1 MIRILGID
9 PGGTTGLALISVDNV
24 SAPNIIWQKQIAG
37 GLEGFLNFH
46 WDELLDT
53 EIDLIVC
60 ESFTLREGVHG
71 VDLSPTYIIG
81 ALEALYPAM
90 PIVYQAPKMK
100 PLCDD
105 TRLKKMG
112 FYVPARGHAMD
123 AVRHVMVYLRGTK
136 HMPTLELGWGDN
148 E

>member
-24 SAPNIIWQKQIAG
+24 SAPNLIWQKQIAG

-53 EIDLIVC
+53 DIDLVVC

-81 ALEALYPAM
+81 ALEALYPLM
-90 PIVYQAPKMK
+90 PIVYQAPKLK

-112 FYVPARGHAMD
+112 LYTPARGHAMD
-123 AVRHVMVYLRGTK
+123 AVRHVMVYLRNTK

>member
-1 MIRILGID
+1 MTRILGID
-9 PGGTTGLALISVDNV
+9 PGGTTGLALVSVDG
-24 SAPNIIWQKQIAG
+24 STAPQLIWQKQITG

-71 VDLSPTYIIG
+71 VDLTPTYIIG
-81 ALEALYPAM
+81 ALEALYPLM
-90 PIVYQAPKMK
+90 PIVYQPPKLK

-105 TRLKKMG
+105 TRLKEMG
-112 FYVPARGHAMD
+112 LYTPARGHAMD
-123 AVRHVMVYLRGTK
+123 AVRHVMVYLRNNK
-136 HMPTLELGWGDN
+136 HMPTLQLGWGND
-148 E
+148 